1 MPKQLVEFN
10 SDYQKDVSQHIDLIR
25 ESINNM
31 DSDFI
36 PISHYEV
43 TAAITKLN
51 NKKSG
56 DEFGISAEHFKLAG
70 QSIVAALVELFNAI
84 LEHGYIPPQFLSGII
99 TPVYKKGRDAT
110 DFSNYRGITVSC
122 TIGKILEHVIL
133 NRIEHLLPSQQSS
146 LQFGFTKG
154 TSILLAALFIN
165 KSIIEAKELNLPLY
179 IAFLDSQKA
188 FDVVDHQSLKCKL
201 FYNGINGKIWSLM
214 DARYSNLS
222 SRVKW
227 SGHIS
232 DPFPIQQGVRQ
243 GGILSTCLYKTY
255 INELLLTLER
265 NRVGTHIG
273 TTYVGCPTVA
283 DDLALLANSN
293 SDLQLMLDVTNSFA
307 NREKYVIHPEK
318 STIIMR
324 IPKKSTRFEVTD
336 WKLGDK
342 EVSISQT
349 TTHLGILRSTRND
362 ITSNVE
368 DRISCARRTIYSLTG
383 TGLHGTNGLPPTTCI
398 KLFNTYVLPRLL
410 YGLETFILKPT
421 HFNLLERFHLSF
433 LRKIQCLPSRSVR
446 GITYLLLGV
455 RPITAEIHIRQ
466 LKLLCSIIR
475 NENVTT
481 KTILLRQIHT
491 KSDDSNSWF
500 THIINLL
507 EHYDLPT
514 IKTLLHIVP
523 CKITWKREV
532 KLAVDKL

>member
-1 MPKQLVEFN
+1 MVLTGK
-10 SDYQKDVSQHIDLIR
+10 YGVSWML
-25 ESINNM
+25 
-31 DSDFI
+31 
-36 PISHYEV
+36 
-43 TAAITKLN
+43 
-51 NKKSG
+51 
-56 DEFGISAEHFKLAG
+56 
-70 QSIVAALVELFNAI
+70 
-84 LEHGYIPPQFLSGII
+84 
-99 TPVYKKGRDAT
+99 
-110 DFSNYRGITVSC
+110 
-122 TIGKILEHVIL
+122 
-133 NRIEHLLPSQQSS
+133 
-146 LQFGFTKG
+146 G
-154 TSILLAALFIN
+154 TSIYHQ
-165 KSIIEAKELNLPLY
+165 ELNGLA
-179 IAFLDSQKA
+179 ISVIRFRSNKESVRAAFCQH
-188 FDVVDHQSLKCKL
+188 V
-201 FYNGINGKIWSLM
+201 
-214 DARYSNLS
+214 
-222 SRVKW
+222 
-227 SGHIS
+227 
-232 DPFPIQQGVRQ
+232 
-243 GGILSTCLYKTY
+243 YKTY
-255 INELLLTLER
+255 SNELLLTLER

-283 DDLALLANSN
+283 DDLALL
-293 SDLQLMLDVTNSFA
+293 DLQLMLDVTNSFA

-455 RPITAEIHIRQ
+455 RPITAEFHIRQ
-466 LKLLCSIIR
+466 LKLLCSIIK

-481 KTILLRQIHT
+481 KNILLKQIHT

-500 THIINLL
+500 THIITRVYLL
-507 EHYDLPT
+507 L
-514 IKTLLHIVP
+514 V
-523 CKITWKREV
+523 
-532 KLAVDKL
+532 